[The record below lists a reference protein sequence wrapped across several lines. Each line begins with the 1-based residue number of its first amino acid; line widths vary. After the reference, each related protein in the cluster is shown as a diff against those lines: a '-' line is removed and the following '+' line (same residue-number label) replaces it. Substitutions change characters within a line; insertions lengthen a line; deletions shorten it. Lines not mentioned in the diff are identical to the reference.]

1 MPDNCLHI
9 GKFAVDRAR
18 RIARRASRFCRLCVC
33 ATIFTLTSCAL
44 SGVPDGITPVEDF
57 ELQRYL
63 GTWYE
68 IARLDHRFERGLS
81 GVTAVYS
88 LNDNGSVKVV
98 NSGTSSKTGKR
109 KSATGKALFVG
120 PASRGHLKVS
130 FFGPFY
136 GSYII
141 FELDKENY
149 SHALVAG
156 PSRKFLWVLARGPD
170 MDATTYDALLAKAQS
185 NGFDV
190 DKLIKVKH

>member
-1 MPDNCLHI
+1 MTHINFPQQCKQKMAYLPDICLRVRLF
-9 GKFAVDRAR
+9 FAA
-18 RIARRASRFCRLCVC
+18 AAFL
-33 ATIFTLTSCAL
+33 TLSGCAL
-44 SGVPDGITPVEDF
+44 TGVPDGITAVEDF

-81 GVTAVYS
+81 SVTATYS

-98 NSGTSSKTGKR
+98 NRGFSAKKGKE
-109 KSATGKALFVG
+109 KSATGKAVFVG
-120 PASRGHLKVS
+120 PESRGHLKVS

-136 GSYII
+136 GSYVI

-156 PSRKFLWVLARGPD
+156 PSRKFLWVLARNPA
-170 MDATTYDALLAKAQS
+170 MDTTTYDALLTKAQS
-185 NGFDV
+185 YGYDI
-190 DKLIKVKH
+190 DKLIKVQH